1 MDMSGFRRTLIGAAC
16 LLASTSLVACKRASG
31 DTSHGSAGRD
41 ERTVGDDVKG
51 VGKATEKAAKDIG
64 NAASELG
71 DKARHNLEDATNKAG
86 ADAQDGWI
94 TAKVKTELTSA
105 GLDPLHLHVDTD
117 GKVVTLSGTVDSAA
131 EARKA
136 VSAAK
141 AVTGVRAVQDHM
153 FVKPGQR

>member
-1 MDMSGFRRTLIGAAC
+1 MDMSGFRRTLIGAMC
-16 LLASTSLVACKRASG
+16 LLASTSLVACKRASE
-31 DTSHGSAGRD
+31 DTSHT
-41 ERTVGDDVKG
+41 EHTVGDDVKG
-51 VGKATEKAAKDIG
+51 VGKATEKTAKDIG
-64 NAASELG
+64 
-71 DKARHNLEDATNKAG
+71 HNLEDATNKAG

-94 TAKVKTELTSA
+94 TTKVKTELTSA

-131 EARKA
+131 EAHKA

-153 FVKPGQR
+153 FVKPGQH

>member
-1 MDMSGFRRTLIGAAC
+1 MDTIGLRRTLVVAAC

-31 DTSHGSAGRD
+31 DASRGSTGHE
-41 ERTVGDDVKG
+41 ERSVGDDVKG
-51 VGKATEKAAKDIG
+51 VGKATEKTAKDIG
-64 NAASELG
+64 HS
-71 DKARHNLEDATNKAG
+71 LENATNKAG

-117 GKVVTLSGTVDSAA
+117 HQVVTLSGTVDSTA
-131 EARKA
+131 EAHKA
-136 VSAAK
+136 MSAAR
-141 AVTGVRAVQDHM
+141 AVKGVLSVQDHL

>member
-1 MDMSGFRRTLIGAAC
+1 MS
-16 LLASTSLVACKRASG
+16 
-31 DTSHGSAGRD
+31 
-41 ERTVGDDVKG
+41 DDVKG

-64 NAASELG
+64 
-71 DKARHNLEDATNKAG
+71 HNLEDATNKAG

-94 TAKVKTELTSA
+94 TTKVKTELTSA

-131 EARKA
+131 EAHKA

-141 AVTGVRAVQDHM
+141 AVTGVRAVQDHI
-153 FVKPGQR
+153 FVKAGQR

>member
-1 MDMSGFRRTLIGAAC
+1 MDTLGLRRTLVVAAC

-31 DTSHGSAGRD
+31 DTP
-41 ERTVGDDVKG
+41 VGDDVKSM
-51 VGKATEKAAKDIG
+51 GKATEKTAKDIG
-64 NAASELG
+64 QS
-71 DKARHNLEDATNKAG
+71 LENATNKAG
-86 ADAQDGWI
+86 GDAQDGWI

-117 GKVVTLSGTVDSAA
+117 KKVVTLSGTVDSAA
-131 EARKA
+131 DAHKA

-141 AVTGVRAVQDHM
+141 AVTGVLGVQDHI

>member
-1 MDMSGFRRTLIGAAC
+1 MDTSTFRTALFAAAC

-31 DTSHGSAGRD
+31 DTSH
-41 ERTVGDDVKG
+41 VGDDVKG

-64 NAASELG
+64 SAASDFG

-131 EARKA
+131 DARKA
-136 VSAAK
+136 VAAAK
-141 AVTGVRAVQDHM
+141 TVTGVRAVQDHI
-153 FVKPGQR
+153 FVKTGQR